1 MEFTQQ
7 DREAL
12 YNVWMSQKAKMHM
25 TQMEMAKKMGMTQV
39 DFSNL
44 IRGNASLTMGFVAAF
59 FRLMRV
65 EPSHYLPSLMRSP
78 TGEQQVVYLSNRI
91 AVDGE
96 IQNVYVDGNQVVIEY
111 VHALEA

>member
-1 MEFTQQ
+1 MEFTEQ

-12 YNVWMSQKAKMHM
+12 YDVWMSQKAKMHM

-44 IRGNASLTMGFVAAF
+44 IRGSAPMSMGFVAEF
-59 FRLMRV
+59 FRLMRI
-65 EPSHYLPSLMRSP
+65 EPSHYLPSLMRSASGAP
-78 TGEQQVVYLSNRI
+78 QVVYLSNRI

-111 VHALEA
+111 VHALQA